1 MQTSAFGTS
10 AAASA
15 CQSLRKPRIAGGEPS
30 AAERNGQ
37 RCDADAAAD
46 EQRPLD
52 VEVEAVPER
61 AEHVQLVA
69 GLERAE
75 RTRAG
80 PDRIDQE
87 GELAARPRG
96 RGSSAAAAP
105 GPAPRA

>member
-15 CQSLRKPRIAGGEPS
+15 CQSLRKPRIAGGRS
-30 AAERNGQ
+30 ERGGEKRQ
-37 RCDADAAAD
+37 RRDADAAAD
-46 EQRPLD
+46 EQGPPD

-61 AEHVQLVA
+61 AEDVELVA

-80 PDRIDQE
+80 ADRVDQE
-87 GELAARPRG
+87 GELARGRQAQAHRPRQHPS
-96 RGSSAAAAP
+96 R
-105 GPAPRA
+105 APRA